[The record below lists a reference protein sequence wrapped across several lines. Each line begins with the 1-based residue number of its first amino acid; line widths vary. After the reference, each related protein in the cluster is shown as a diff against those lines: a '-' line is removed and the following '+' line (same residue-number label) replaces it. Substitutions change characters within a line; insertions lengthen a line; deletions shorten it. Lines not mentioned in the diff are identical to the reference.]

1 MGTGIPRLSS
11 ACGGKDAH
19 LLMVHQGA
27 LLSDVLLGQVDGWKG
42 RHGLQR
48 SVGSPPL
55 QPHTRGHQPEASP
68 GLAHPSSLTIV
79 QLGGWPQGARPEIGR
94 LARSRNK
101 DSGTFWAFPTLRVC
115 PLGNRLGRLGS
126 STDHPQ
132 AQLTTC
138 HSLTPGFL
146 PKTLMQLQCWGLG
159 LRASPA
165 GVPGVARRGA
175 PS

>member
-1 MGTGIPRLSS
+1 
-11 ACGGKDAH
+11 
-19 LLMVHQGA
+19 MVHQGA

-94 LARSRNK
+94 LVRSRNK
-101 DSGTFWAFPTLRVC
+101 GFWDF
-115 PLGNRLGRLGS
+115 
-126 STDHPQ
+126 
-132 AQLTTC
+132 
-138 HSLTPGFL
+138 
-146 PKTLMQLQCWGLG
+146 LG
-159 LRASPA
+159 LPHPESLSPPSQLPWEETGPA
-165 GVPGVARRGA
+165 GVIC
-175 PS
+175 